1 MKSASVRTLPL
12 AVTSSAE
19 RSAACATCTVT
30 RSCRVASDMF
40 WPLTSAVLNVP
51 PSGHRTVGAK
61 NPTAPAALTDRPM
74 RMCSLGDVRNLVCTY
89 LLPVPLHDLVAG
101 CGAAS
106 GGRAT
111 VGRRESGHMQF
122 PVCRVDRRVGVAQ
135 HPLVEQRVA
144 ARDDAGGADPRR
156 D

>member
-1 MKSASVRTLPL
+1 MSAGTRSRARSIRHGCPPAGWWQLTPGPLGWLKKMKSASERTLPL

-30 RSCRVASDMF
+30 RNCRVASDMF

-51 PSGHRTVGAK
+51 PSGHRDGRCE

-101 CGAAS
+101 GRVAC

-111 VGRRESGHMQF
+111 VRRRESG
-122 PVCRVDRRVGVAQ
+122 GV
-135 HPLVEQRVA
+135 
-144 ARDDAGGADPRR
+144 
-156 D
+156 